1 MRRQRQRCGRSRDEA
16 ERGWRRDPDTDERWR
31 EGTETETEKNKDI
44 ETQRER
50 WSKGRNPDA
59 RKRGQGGRKQAV
71 GETHLDTGLEIE
83 NQKGIKR
90 QRKKD
95 RGRERRQHVCAPGE
109 LSFSES
115 IRLHHL
121 DTE

>member
-1 MRRQRQRCGRSRDEA
+1 MEKRPGHRREM
-16 ERGWRRDPDTDERWR
+16 ERGDR
-31 EGTETETEKNKDI
+31 ETEKNKDT

-59 RKRGQGGRKQAV
+59 RKRGQGGRNQAV
-71 GETHLDTGLEIE
+71 GETHPDTGLEIE
-83 NQKGIKR
+83 NQKGVKR

-95 RGRERRQHVCAPGE
+95 RGRERRQHLCAPGE